1 MPLLVGVICV
11 ISVIPIKIGSFEVK
25 PIVFQMAN
33 QIMPRNEEE
42 DLQKQDDLR
51 LTSQQHTKQQRL
63 DYLYTH
69 MARFRH
75 DLRVMTVTWGALLI
89 VAFIFKVIVVTTS
102 TNIEKAQMYGY
113 VIFGLATFLMMIFTW
128 FYTKIIKGHVL
139 SELAFW
145 KEQQDNKPMDE
156 SSETVHNANWGLNQI
171 SNAYSQVV
179 G

>member
-1 MPLLVGVICV
+1 
-11 ISVIPIKIGSFEVK
+11 
-25 PIVFQMAN
+25 MAS

-42 DLQKQDDLR
+42 DLAKQDDHR
-51 LTSQQHTKQQRL
+51 LTNQQHHTKQQRL

-75 DLRVMTVTWGALLI
+75 DVRVMTVTWGALLI
-89 VAFIFKVIVVTTS
+89 VAFIVKVIIVMTS
-102 TNIEKAQMYGY
+102 TNIDKAQIYGY
-113 VIFGLATFLMMIFTW
+113 ILFGLATFFMMIFTW

-145 KEQQDNKPMDE
+145 KEQQDKPMDGR
-156 SSETVHNANWGLNQI
+156 SEAVHNTNWGINQM
-171 SNAYSQVV
+171 SNAYSQVI